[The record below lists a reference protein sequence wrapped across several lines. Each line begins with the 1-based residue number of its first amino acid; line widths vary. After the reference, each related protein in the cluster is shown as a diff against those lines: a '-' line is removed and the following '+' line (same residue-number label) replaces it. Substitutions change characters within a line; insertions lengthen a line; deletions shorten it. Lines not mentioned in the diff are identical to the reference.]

1 MTNYRFCPLCA
12 GQLEMRDR
20 GGLPRPTCPG
30 CGFIHYRNPAVGVAV
45 VLLDGGTILMGRR
58 TRGGYEG
65 HWCIPCG
72 YVEWGEDVRDAAR
85 REFLEETGL
94 LVELGPV
101 CAVHSNFHN
110 TQSLTVGI
118 WFWGRVTG
126 GELQAGDDLDA
137 VGYFPLNQPPQPL
150 AFPTDL
156 LVLEELR
163 QSPVPPEGWSL

>member
-1 MTNYRFCPLCA
+1 MPDYCFCPLCA

-20 GGLPRPTCPG
+20 GGLARPTCPG
-30 CGFIHYRNPAVGVAV
+30 CGFVHYRNPAVGVAV

-58 TRGGYEG
+58 SRGGYEG

-110 TQSLTVGI
+110 PQSLTVGI

-137 VGYFPLNQPPQPL
+137 VGYFPLTELPQPL

-156 LVLEELR
+156 LVLEQLR
-163 QSPVPPEGWSL
+163 QSPAPPEGWSL